1 MALSVP
7 TNEEKNAEFSASL
20 FRIANEITQEE
31 LKGMKFL
38 CINPGLINALP
49 RGKLDSIENPMEF
62 LAFLQE
68 RGKIRPGDVTYLV
81 SLLKKIENVQLANT
95 VMKELGK
102 MALYHRNFHSVN
114 ITKKLRQTLGI
125 T

>member
-38 CINPGLINALP
+38 CINELP

-68 RGKIRPGDVTYLV
+68 RRKIRPGDVTYLV
-81 SLLKKIENVQLANT
+81 SLLKKIGNVQLANT